1 MPASVRTGSSQSI
14 TVTQGVAS
22 TSAVVVKRGTDITLQ
37 TLKNVDAS
45 SLEDGYTLIYDA
57 DTQKFKTEALGNV
70 SITTVDGGT
79 Y

>member
-1 MPASVRTGSSQSI
+1 MGASVRTKQSPSI
-14 TVTQGVAS
+14 SVTQGAAS

-45 SLEDGYTLIYDA
+45 TLEDGYTLIYDA
-57 DTQKFKTEALGNV
+57 DTQKFKTEALSNV
-70 SITTVDGGT
+70 TITTVDGGT